1 MASIKLTGD
10 TSGEITISA
19 PAVAG
24 TNTLTLPAET
34 GNIITNDTSGTILQV
49 VSTTKTDAF
58 STTST
63 SMTDITGLSVS
74 ITPISTSNKILVTGN
89 IVSSHSNDKLSY
101 FNLVRDSTN
110 ICTSTGASSTNVTAF
125 QDTEAFLD
133 VDRAL
138 LHIPINFLDSP
149 NTTSSTTYKMQIQ
162 TPEGTVFVNR
172 RGLNSAVGATSTITV
187 MEIAG

>member
-1 MASIKLTGD
+1 MAVIINADTSDGLKLTSD
-10 TSGEITISA
+10 TSGLLQFQNN
-19 PAVAG
+19 G
-24 TNTLTLPAET
+24 TVL
-34 GNIITNDTSGTILQV
+34 GMVQQV

-74 ITPISTSNKILVTGN
+74 ITPSSTSNKILVTGM
-89 IVSSHSNDKLSY
+89 VVGSHSADKLSY
-101 FNLVRDSTN
+101 YNLVRGSTN
-110 ICTSTGASSTNVTAF
+110 ICTSTGASSLNLTVF
-125 QDTEAFLD
+125 QDTEAFSD
-133 VDRAL
+133 FDRAL
-138 LHIPINFLDSP
+138 LHMPINFLDSP
-149 NTTSSTTYKMQIQ
+149 STTASTTYKMQIQ

>member
-1 MASIKLTGD
+1 MTVIINADASDGLKLTSD
-10 TSGEITISA
+10 TSGLLQFQNN
-19 PAVAG
+19 G
-24 TNTLTLPAET
+24 TVL
-34 GNIITNDTSGTILQV
+34 GMVQQV

-74 ITPISTSNKILVTGN
+74 ITPSSTSNKILVTGN

-110 ICTSTGASSTNVTAF
+110 ICTSTGASSTNVTVF
-125 QDTEAFLD
+125 QDTEAFSD
-133 VDRAL
+133 FDRAL

-149 NTTSSTTYKMQIQ
+149 STTSSTTYKMQIQ
-162 TPEGTVFVNR
+162 TPENTVFVNR